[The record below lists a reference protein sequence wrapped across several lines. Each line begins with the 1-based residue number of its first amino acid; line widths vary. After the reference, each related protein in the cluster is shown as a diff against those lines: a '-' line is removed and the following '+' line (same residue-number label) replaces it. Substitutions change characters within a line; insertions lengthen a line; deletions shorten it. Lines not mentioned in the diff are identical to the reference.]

1 MRKWGFSANFSTL
14 VHHIDL
20 FSILTGWK
28 FLILFSLIVLK
39 VFNYM
44 KASRYLVD
52 SYLSDNVIAR

>member
-1 MRKWGFSANFSTL
+1 MQKWGFSANFSTL
-14 VHHIDL
+14 MHHIDL
-20 FSILTGWK
+20 VLHTMV
-28 FLILFSLIVLK
+28 VLK